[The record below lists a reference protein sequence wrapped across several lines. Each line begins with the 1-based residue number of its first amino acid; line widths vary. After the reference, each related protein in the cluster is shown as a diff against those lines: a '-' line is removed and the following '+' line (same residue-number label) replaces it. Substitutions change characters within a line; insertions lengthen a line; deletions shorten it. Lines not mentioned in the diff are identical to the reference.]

1 MPFYILL
8 SFFFFSAA
16 TAHFKGSHDGWGAII
31 KSWARKVINENP
43 FNCPID
49 DAQSLFMAAKDHF
62 KNAEFFYCSKD
73 NVKAKSELYGI
84 DKREKAA
91 KILRTCGRGWY
102 EGMIE
107 VVYVGG
113 GEWNNHIWI
122 WRIIV
127 VTKYLDK
134 MSRK

>member
-1 MPFYILL
+1 M
-8 SFFFFSAA
+8 
-16 TAHFKGSHDGWGAII
+16 
-31 KSWARKVINENP
+31 INENP

-91 KILRTCGRGWY
+91 KKIDGTLKLHQFTPVEGTITHLRVKETSFEEFWP
-102 EGMIE
+102 
-107 VVYVGG
+107 
-113 GEWNNHIWI
+113 
-122 WRIIV
+122 
-127 VTKYLDK
+127 
-134 MSRK
+134 RKQSIKIGYKNCL